1 MFGLVNNK
9 EGTIMWNIQIHLLPL
24 NSTNELL
31 DIFHYKS
38 APSNEIEILLTIRCS
53 ETVLHVS
60 DVSKYFAHNNVI
72 TGKRIKKKTNIG
84 YTWSQ
89 KSFQS
94 AKYQISLAAP
104 ESIILSQHFFQMV
117 PNNLALICTTTGAE

>member
-72 TGKRIKKKTNIG
+72 TGKRINNKHWLRVVTEIF
-84 YTWSQ
+84 SVC
-89 KSFQS
+89 
-94 AKYQISLAAP
+94 QISNQF
-104 ESIILSQHFFQMV
+104 SCTRIYYIIPAFFSDG
-117 PNNLALICTTTGAE
+117 P